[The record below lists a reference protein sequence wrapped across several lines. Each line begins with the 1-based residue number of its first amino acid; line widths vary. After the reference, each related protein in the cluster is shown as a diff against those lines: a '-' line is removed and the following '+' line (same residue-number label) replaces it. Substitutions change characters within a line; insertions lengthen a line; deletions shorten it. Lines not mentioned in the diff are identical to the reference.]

1 MVGRLITEGKSDVAD
16 KLSVYL
22 GKFAFGRVSFLF
34 FGRIIAVIKIANGA
48 RKCLLSFGIKPRFID
63 GAPSPFF

>member
-1 MVGRLITEGKSDVAD
+1 MSLISRRFISES
-16 KLSVYL
+16 LPSV
-22 GKFAFGRVSFLF
+22 VSFLF